1 MFVLD
6 LSVVD
11 SYVEMEMRGLQNMHR
26 YEHSHSGLGNEWV
39 LCLTVDFNKRKNT
52 CYTKHLI

>member
-26 YEHSHSGLGNEWV
+26 YEHSHSGLGNE
-39 LCLTVDFNKRKNT
+39 
-52 CYTKHLI
+52 